1 MKKKTM
7 LYHSKHIVFYKRCTR
22 MRFYC
27 IYIHLKTQICKKS
40 HKFDTFL
47 CKTRYILQYFCIFAA
62 NLKNNESKNSKNY
75 G

>member
-1 MKKKTM
+1 
-7 LYHSKHIVFYKRCTR
+7 

-27 IYIHLKTQICKKS
+27 INIHLKTQICKKS

>member
-7 LYHSKHIVFYKRCTR
+7 LYHSKHIVFYKRCKR

-27 IYIHLKTQICKKS
+27 INIHSKTQICKKS